1 MQEVMSHL
9 CTGDQPALPKAA
21 VLAGATSLL
30 NTMGVED
37 VMGDAPK
44 AADWV
49 SKVAVVVPA
58 CMSLCAVWTCMSL
71 WPCMSLCVNYQACLL

>member
-1 MQEVMSHL
+1 MQEVMTHL

-49 SKVAVVVPA
+49 STTSFA
-58 CMSLCAVWTCMSL
+58 CHSVSFC
-71 WPCMSLCVNYQACLL
+71 

>member
-1 MQEVMSHL
+1 MQEVMTHL
-9 CTGDQPALPKAA
+9 CTGDQPALPKSA
-21 VLAGATSLL
+21 VSAGASSLL

-49 SKVAVVVPA
+49 SIRSIA
-58 CMSLCAVWTCMSL
+58 CPSVSFC
-71 WPCMSLCVNYQACLL
+71 QACLLGLTHSLQKVMKGLLLGV